1 MRPAFQ
7 RFLLG
12 LGLGIVCLM
21 LPELCSASMAATRL
35 PANRDEVASRLQRAY
50 PEFVAGISENEVLF
64 ADGTTL
70 PFDDGIANK
79 PDKDWI
85 SNPDIEDMFAYRYP
99 AGAPALVPDVNFDPG
114 RARNAA
120 FFSKIYGDC
129 RKGEVDKHLVK
140 VVWLPKKYG
149 RSVRFTK
156 LNGAAEMLSR
166 VSAELDLLPA
176 SYNVDLFPPAG
187 TYNCRSV
194 AGTKDPS
201 AHGYGIAIDISLKR
215 TSYWR
220 WKMLTPTSPV
230 EFRNKVPFEIVRI
243 FEKHGFIWGGRWHH
257 YDTMHFEYRPE
268 LLPAHNEGFR

>member
-1 MRPAFQ
+1 MSQ
-7 RFLLG
+7 
-12 LGLGIVCLM
+12 
-21 LPELCSASMAATRL
+21 AATRL
-35 PANRDEVASRLQRAY
+35 PANRDQVAERLLRAY

-64 ADGTTL
+64 ADGTIL

-79 PDKDWI
+79 TDKDWI
-85 SNPDIEDMFAYRYP
+85 TNPDIEDMFAYRYP
-99 AGAPALVPDVNFDPG
+99 AGAPALVPETNFDPG
-114 RARNAA
+114 RARNTA
-120 FFSKIYGDC
+120 FFSKIYGNC

-140 VVWLPKKYG
+140 VVWLPKTYG
-149 RSVRFTK
+149 RSVSFTK

-166 VSAELDLLPA
+166 VSAELDHLPPAYKVYLL
-176 SYNVDLFPPAG
+176 PPAG

-194 AGTKDPS
+194 AGTNDPS

-220 WKMLTPTSPV
+220 WKMLTPSSPV
-230 EFRNKVPFEIVRI
+230 NYSNNVPVEIVRI

-268 LLPAHNEGFR
+268 LLPAPNEGVR